1 MYMNRLHIGSLVKF
15 LNPDNL
21 ESSRCDWER
30 AREIL
35 LKRLEQKQPV
45 GAIVNHVTGT
55 LIFQWEEP
63 DLIER

>member
-1 MYMNRLHIGSLVKF
+1 MRRVRLKF
-15 LNPDNL
+15 DVSNP
-21 ESSRCDWER
+21 CDWER

-63 DLIER
+63 DLIERQESS

>member
-1 MYMNRLHIGSLVKF
+1 MKRVRLKF
-15 LNPDNL
+15 DVSNP
-21 ESSRCDWER
+21 CDWER

-55 LIFQWEEP
+55 LIFRWEEP